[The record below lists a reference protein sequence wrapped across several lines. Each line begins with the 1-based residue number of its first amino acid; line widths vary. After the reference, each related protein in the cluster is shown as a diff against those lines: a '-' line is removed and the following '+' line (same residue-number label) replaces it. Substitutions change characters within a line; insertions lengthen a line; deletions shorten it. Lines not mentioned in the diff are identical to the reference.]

1 MFRFFE
7 NIFKDSILFYNNV
20 SRLKDMKREVHKI
33 ISVILGSS
41 LLIGLGMAFN
51 VNNISKNDEVS
62 GYSASSLPTTID
74 LNDTSEEDIRDYYSN
89 LSFLV
94 ANERKGTNLLK
105 NLKPILMLNQKYYN
119 YDSGDNIWKMYEI
132 TDRDWQKSPASGI
145 ITYGRYNATT
155 NTITN
160 YSYGSNSSPKNNPY
174 IHALYVN
181 RNVTNETR
189 AWDSHGERSNPW
201 TIEREHIWAKANG
214 FEKSGAGGARG
225 DPMHL
230 WAANGTSNGEHSNH
244 FFGYVDTTKSYVDS
258 GSTHSNLK
266 GNLTGI
272 SKTYGGSSKVF
283 EPQDCDKGDIARA
296 IFYMVARYNNYAGST
311 SETFDSNNPN
321 LALVDSPTPK
331 STSGYSSTSTETGT
345 MGIVSDLLEWN
356 RLDPP
361 DEYEIHRNNIL
372 YTNFTNN
379 RNPFI
384 DFPEWAEYIWGTNSS
399 GKYAT
404 PVSDN
409 INSFGTSETISVESI
424 SLLENTSVSVN
435 KTTTLIPSFV
445 PSNATNKAVNWST
458 SNSSVATVSNGV
470 ITGISVGSAIITA
483 TTVDGNKTATCT
495 VTVKESS
502 VSDDQKT
509 VTVNYGD
516 TFDPAL
522 PTASGSVNETSTLH
536 EDTTASISFKEQGIY
551 KVSSNEYI
559 MFSKNKGFIYNT
571 ASLGTI
577 DSIKITYE
585 SNIAA
590 GAYSGVYFDNE
601 ELNTYLTSTNKEC
614 DKSDYNDVW
623 TNTTEGNGFFQISS
637 SKVNC
642 RIESIEITYHP
653 CLSSIQLSNQTTS
666 FDLDS
671 EFEFDG
677 LVTAKFD
684 GGDDLDVTSKT
695 SFSGYDM
702 SSVGAQTV
710 TASYTHN
717 GVTKTANYQITIN
730 EVNTVN
736 SVSLSSSNLSF
747 DLSSDS
753 LTSQLVATVETTG
766 SQASKTVTWSSS
778 NQNVASVSNNGL
790 VTALSTGH
798 TVITATSTYDN
809 SMTANC
815 EVTVT
820 DSSSSSESS
829 YSLFTGN
836 IEEGDYLIAYNNCA
850 MKASVTSNRLSFSE
864 LTITDGVIDASS
876 VGSSLVWHISPSEDY
891 WTIYNEFESKYAS
904 STGTKN
910 QAALSTDIDDKAK
923 WTITGS
929 STYEFVNKNNSASGV
944 NSNLR
949 KNGTYGFACYSTSTG
964 GALTLYKVSGEAPI
978 DTNESPYI
986 NGYAYEM
993 YFTNNSGNRYFTH
1006 NKYRTYYGETSATYS
1021 TSYYVYFEQGI
1032 TGQRLYF
1039 NDDNGK
1045 EYITIDIN
1053 GTHINFNFGT
1063 SIPSVEWKYSNDY
1076 GFIYQ
1081 TINGTD
1087 YTIGS
1092 TGTYGTFAG
1101 YKANDDGLF
1110 KVQFMETAET
1120 YSYHFLN
1127 NMTCDSTGKN
1137 SPIFED
1143 GYSWSN
1149 LKTKFSALV
1158 SVESNILVN
1167 SSSSENGTI
1176 IEQAMK
1182 RYDYLVEKYGYENFI
1197 GRNVSPKNSL
1207 VLTISNDN
1215 QNNILV
1221 IFIILGLVTVGTA
1234 ITFVY
1239 RKHKQD

>member
-1 MFRFFE
+1 
-7 NIFKDSILFYNNV
+7 
-20 SRLKDMKREVHKI
+20 MKREVHKI

-41 LLIGLGMAFN
+41 LLIGLGVAFN

-89 LSFLV
+89 LSSLV
-94 ANERKGTNLLK
+94 ASERKGTNLLK

-132 TDRDWQKSPASGI
+132 TDRDWKKSPASGI
-145 ITYGRYNATT
+145 TTYGQYNATT

-160 YSYGSNSSPKNNPY
+160 YSYGSNSSPNSNPY

-181 RNVTNETR
+181 RNITNETR
-189 AWDSHGERSNPW
+189 AWGSHGDRSDPW

-384 DFPEWAEYIWGTNSS
+384 DFLEWAEYIWGTNSS

-424 SLLENTSVSVN
+424 SLQETTSVSVN

-458 SNSSVATVSNGV
+458 SNSGVATVSNGV
-470 ITGISVGSAIITA
+470 ITGISVGSAVITA

-509 VTVNYGD
+509 VTINYGD

-522 PTASGSVNETSTLH
+522 PTASGSVNTTPTLH
-536 EDTTASISFKEQGIY
+536 ADTTASISFKEQYIY
-551 KVSSNEYI
+551 KGNSSSYL
-559 MFSKNKGFIYNT
+559 MFHKDSGNAYLYNT
-571 ASLGTI
+571 ENLGTI
-577 DSIKITYE
+577 DSVKVTY
-585 SNIAA
+585 SSGVSVSAMV
-590 GAYSGVYFDNE
+590 GVYFGSTE
-601 ELNTYLTSTNKEC
+601 QSTYTSASNKTIAGQSQ
-614 DKSDYNDVW
+614 SDTW
-623 TNTTEGNGFFQISS
+623 TNTTEGNGFFQISTS
-637 SKVNC
+637 NKNC
-642 RIESIEITYHP
+642 QITNIEITYHP

-702 SSVGAQTV
+702 SSVGVQTV

-778 NQNVASVSNNGL
+778 NQSVASVSNNGL
-790 VTALSTGH
+790 VTALSIGH

-836 IEEGDYLIAYNNCA
+836 IEEGDYLITYNNCA

-876 VGSSLVWHISPSEDY
+876 VDSSLVWHISPSEDY

-904 STGTKN
+904 STGAKN
-910 QAALSTDIDDKAK
+910 QAALSADIDDKAK
-923 WTITGS
+923 WAITGS

-964 GALTLYKVSGEAPI
+964 GALTLYKVSGEAPV

-993 YFTNNSGNRYFTH
+993 YFTNSSGNHYFSH
-1006 NKYRTYYGETSATYS
+1006 SMSGYYGATVSEYS
-1021 TSYYVYFEQGI
+1021 TSYYVYFEKG
-1032 TGQRLYF
+1032 TSGQYLYF
-1039 NDDNGK
+1039 VNGEGK
-1045 EYITIDIN
+1045 QYISIKLKD
-1053 GTHINFNFGT
+1053 THINFTYSTTKENA
-1063 SIPSVEWKYSNDY
+1063 EWKYSSNY

-1081 TINGTD
+1081 TIDGTD

-1092 TGTYGTFAG
+1092 TGSYNTFGG
-1101 YKANDDGLF
+1101 YRTNNSGLF

-1127 NMTCDSTGKN
+1127 NMTCDSAGEN

-1149 LKTKFSALV
+1149 LKTKFNALV

-1167 SSSSENGTI
+1167 ASSNENGTI

-1197 GRNVSPKNSL
+1197 GRNVSSKNSL
-1207 VLTISNDN
+1207 ILTISNDN

-1221 IFIILGLVTVGTA
+1221 ILIILGLVTVGTA